1 MNGLSVVLALVMS
14 QSIVRDLKIDR
25 SAVTD
30 VQIIAANDD
39 FVWFMPR
46 AGRPTTLTSGGPSV
60 FRLEKATTRVQPCIG
75 NNSRQLTRFNLCHTC
90 AQPRG
95 QSLFTLDGEFGPDG
109 TLLTPVPGAISIFSS
124 GPNMVMTW
132 GEVAFLSLAPGSLR
146 QLTGRFTSFDP
157 STDGRFAAGIY
168 GIGDRTVIL
177 ERDGSESRHDGA
189 PAGYA
194 GNSFLF
200 NVRGNLVNEDDEVL
214 GPAGQPSSAR
224 VSTGLEAFE
233 LDDGQLL
240 VTDATFTGTYVID
253 RRDAGQTLNV
263 TRQFATF
270 GAGQMMTVARYA
282 DGARFTVPTF
292 DGQSL
297 DDRLIRGNLEL
308 YADGGVVRR
317 AEFADC
323 PWKRWGQSPE
333 LLCDGDGGIWSRN
346 SADSPQR
353 QLMTSH
359 PVGVG
364 GPAFVAAGL
373 LNGGPLLAVAP
384 SVQWTDGVTV
394 APISMKDSTSAIGM
408 VGSRVVLFEGT
419 GVESPRGVILVDPLS
434 GAERTLGLTPE
445 WRPMPTGRELF
456 LHRDATCEV
465 MLLNNDGALIPIK
478 RACLESVFAI
488 PGGVM
493 AISREPTKGKWLVFD
508 PETRAFL
515 PTEFSN
521 EYGDRPL
528 ADARNDRAVF
538 SRGQRPWFG
547 IPGQSLDTNSQWNSA
562 LVDLNTGANVSG
574 SASAIA
580 LSPQGII
587 SWSLAPPE
595 GPPTIQTWAGA
606 TFEAAGSVA
615 PWRFT
620 WTEKSLW
627 MMSQSDVRVFAGDGF
642 RVVSTEP
649 ARWWNSY
656 AVGENLVVPAGRTI
670 SVLNPSGAARVLTP
684 GEIQDVRVLR
694 DVMWL
699 SINDGVH
706 GYEPYRFDGESLEFV
721 ADLVPGPLP
730 SFPHF
735 VQYARGRMLME
746 AGRADGTIGI
756 TSVEFQPEPQDD
768 TARSPWELK
777 ADHMEKTGCQGCT
790 EAPSIGWLVALLLVV
805 LRDRRRVRAD

>member
-1 MNGLSVVLALVMS
+1 MNGLSAVLTLVMS
-14 QSIVRDLKIDR
+14 QSIVRDLAIDR
-25 SAVTD
+25 PAVTD

-46 AGRPTTLTSGGPSV
+46 EGRLTTLTSGGPSV
-60 FRLEKATTRVQPCIG
+60 FRLEKATNRVHPCIG
-75 NNSRQLTRFNLCHTC
+75 NTARQLTRFNLCRTC
-90 AQPRG
+90 AEARG

-109 TLLTPVPGAISIFSS
+109 TLLTPVPGTVKLFSS

-132 GEVAFLSLAPGSLR
+132 GETAFLSLAPGALR
-146 QLTGRFTSFDP
+146 QLNGRYNSFVP
-157 STDGRFAAGIY
+157 STDGRFAAEIY
-168 GIGDRTVIL
+168 GVGDRCVVF
-177 ERDGSESRHDGA
+177 ERDGSQSPHDGE

-200 NVRGNLVNEDDEVL
+200 VLRGNLVNEDDEVM
-214 GPAGQPSSAR
+214 GPAGQPSPAR
-224 VSTGLEAFE
+224 VSRGLEAFE

-240 VTDATFTGTYVID
+240 VTDATFTGTHFVD

-270 GAGQMMTVARYA
+270 GAGQMMTVVRYA
-282 DGARFTVPTF
+282 DGARFTVPAF

-333 LLCDGDGGIWSRN
+333 LLCDGDGGIWSRD

-353 QLMTSH
+353 QLMMGH
-359 PVGVG
+359 PIGVG

-373 LNGGPLLAVAP
+373 LNGGPLLALAP

-394 APISMKDSTSAIGM
+394 ARISMKDSSSAIGM
-408 VGSRVVLFEGT
+408 LGSRVVLFEGA
-419 GVESPRGVILVDPLS
+419 GVEAPRGVVLVDPLS
-434 GAERTLGLTPE
+434 GKEQTLGLSPE

-465 MLLNNDGALIPIK
+465 MLLNNDGVLVPIK
-478 RACLESVFAI
+478 RACLESVVAA

-508 PETRAFL
+508 PQTSAFL
-515 PTEFSN
+515 QTDFSN
-521 EYGDRPL
+521 EHGDRPL
-528 ADARNDRAVF
+528 ANARNGRAVF
-538 SRGQRPWFG
+538 SRAQQPWFG

-562 LVDLNTGANVSG
+562 VVDLETGANVSG
-574 SASAIA
+574 SANAMA
-580 LSPQGII
+580 VSPQGVI
-587 SWSLAPPE
+587 SWSLAPE

-627 MMSQSDVRVFAGDGF
+627 MMSQSDVRVFVGDGF

-670 SVLNPSGAARVLTP
+670 SVLSPSGAARVLTP
-684 GEIQDVRVLR
+684 GEIQNVRVLR

-730 SFPHF
+730 SFPLF
-735 VQYARGRMLME
+735 LQYARGRMLME

-768 TARSPWELK
+768 TARSPWDLK
-777 ADHMEKTGCQGCT
+777 AAGCQGCSQ
-790 EAPSIGWLVALLLVV
+790 AHSIEWLAALALVV
-805 LRDRRRVRAD
+805 LRGQRRVRAA